1 MTSIS
6 PNGSPVGSDD
16 GADHSNSSA
25 GVRAIVRD
33 LTDSLVTVRR
43 DFHAH
48 PELAW
53 QEHRTTAVLADLL
66 SAAGVQVQTLPVTG
80 LVAEVGR
87 DAGLGESGTTTIA
100 LRADLDAL
108 PLDDRTPDPWK
119 AKVDGLAHACGHD
132 VHAACLLGA
141 GLTLQRLHDTADL
154 PGRVRLIF
162 QPAEEVMPGGA
173 FDLVDA
179 GVLEGVS
186 AIYALHCDPSRE
198 IGTVGLRDGA
208 ITSAADAIT
217 VRLTGRGGHTSRPH
231 LTEDLT
237 YALGKVITDVP
248 AALSRRLDPR
258 AGAAL
263 VWGYVRSGVAQN
275 VIPSI
280 GEVGGTVRVLDEKA
294 WAQMRDIV
302 TSLVHQVVAP
312 YGVDAEVN
320 YVRGVPPV
328 VNEPAAAADLAA
340 AATSYGGA
348 GAVGST
354 EQSLGGEDF
363 SWYLQTVPGAMAR
376 LGTRTPGGPVFDLH
390 QGDLRVDDGCLPVG
404 TALLAQTAL
413 SKLHD
418 LAR

>member
-1 MTSIS
+1 VVTVTTAE
-6 PNGSPVGSDD
+6 PLPTDAVREVVDDLSD
-16 GADHSNSSA
+16 A
-25 GVRAIVRD
+25 
-33 LTDSLVTVRR
+33 LVTVRR
-43 DFHAH
+43 DLHAH

-53 QEHRTTAVLADLL
+53 QEHRTTAVLAELL
-66 SAAGVQVQTLPVTG
+66 TDVGVHVQTFPTTG
-80 LVAEVGR
+80 FLAEVGR
-87 DAGLGESGTTTIA
+87 DAGSGGSDVPTVA

-108 PLDDRTPDPWK
+108 PLDDRTPDPWR

-132 VHAACLLGA
+132 VHASCLLGA
-141 GLTLQRLHDTADL
+141 GLTLERLHRRGAL

-173 FDLVDA
+173 FDLVDS
-179 GVLEGVS
+179 GVLDGVS
-186 AIYALHCDPSRE
+186 SIYALHCDPSRE
-198 IGTVGLRDGA
+198 VGTVGLRDGA
-208 ITSAADAIT
+208 LTSAADAIT

-237 YALGKVITDVP
+237 YALGKVVTDVP

-258 AGAAL
+258 AGATL

-275 VIPSI
+275 VIPSF
-280 GEVGGTVRVLDEKA
+280 GELGGTVRVLDEKA

-302 TSLVHQVVAP
+302 TSLVLEIVAP
-312 YGVDAEVN
+312 YGVSAEVD

-328 VNEPAAAADLAA
+328 VNEPGAAAELAR
-340 AATSYGGA
+340 AATAYGGA
-348 GAVGST
+348 AAVGTT

-363 SWYLQTVPGAMAR
+363 SWYLQNVPGAMAR

-404 TALLAQTAL
+404 TALLARTAL
-413 SKLHD
+413 SRLHR
-418 LAR
+418 LAG